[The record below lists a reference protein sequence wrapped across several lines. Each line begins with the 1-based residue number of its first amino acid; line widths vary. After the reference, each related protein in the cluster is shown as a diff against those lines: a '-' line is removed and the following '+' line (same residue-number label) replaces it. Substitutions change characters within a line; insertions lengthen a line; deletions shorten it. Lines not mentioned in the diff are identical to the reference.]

1 MKNRG
6 RRKNVK
12 RNSEMTHG
20 KGKHKDNC
28 QRNVRRKAVKRQE
41 GEVGERR
48 RGRKEYEMRADRDR
62 KMLLM
67 TD

>member
-1 MKNRG
+1 M
-6 RRKNVK
+6 K

-28 QRNVRRKAVKRQE
+28 QRNVRRKAVKRQAE
-41 GEVGERR
+41 EEEEEEEVGEE

>member
-1 MKNRG
+1 MQ
-6 RRKNVK
+6 

-28 QRNVRRKAVKRQE
+28 QRNARRKAVERQE
-41 GEVGERR
+41 EEEVGEG

-62 KMLLM
+62 KILLM